1 MLMQNSIINKKNN
14 KTKNTHSQD
23 SKKYTDFT
31 NSQLLNYSTTT
42 NQQHERTIKTNK
54 I

>member
-31 NSQLLNYSTTT
+31 NSQLLNYYQPTTRKD
-42 NQQHERTIKTNK
+42 N
-54 I
+54 